1 MEKTKILVVKFAN
14 MIRDE
19 EVPLFRGAVV
29 NTMENP
35 NVLFHNHNSD
45 GTLRFDY
52 PLIQYK
58 CLGGV
63 AAIVCV
69 NKGTEVI
76 GQFFASCNFNVQIG
90 NRQLYLQVNSV
101 DGSQCE
107 VQVVDDFIVY
117 TIHKW
122 LPLNQENFETYIEL
136 DGLADR
142 CEMLEKKLIGNILS
156 FAKGVGVS
164 VDKEIILKIKEIKGE
179 CVYKHK
185 DVRMKGMDVVFGC
198 NVLLPEYI
206 GLGHGVSMGF
216 GVIEKMKQ

>member
-90 NRQLYLQVNSV
+90 NRQLYL
-101 DGSQCE
+101 
-107 VQVVDDFIVY
+107 
-117 TIHKW
+117 
-122 LPLNQENFETYIEL
+122 
-136 DGLADR
+136 
-142 CEMLEKKLIGNILS
+142 
-156 FAKGVGVS
+156 
-164 VDKEIILKIKEIKGE
+164 
-179 CVYKHK
+179 
-185 DVRMKGMDVVFGC
+185 
-198 NVLLPEYI
+198 
-206 GLGHGVSMGF
+206 
-216 GVIEKMKQ
+216 